1 MVIYVIWVMWIIE
14 FVDGLS
20 ENQNVNVAALD
31 HGLHE
36 VFFIYQQQLRDV
48 PPNTKVSS
56 ERSVREKGRGIMNLP
71 VFIELQHTN

>member
-56 ERSVREKGRGIMNLP
+56 
-71 VFIELQHTN
+71 